1 MSGTTGPGRQVR
13 QTPTQLPDAAAE
25 LAAVVSVVV
34 GGELDVDAD
43 SLVGVSDGD
52 VEEKFEAEGFVGGEG
67 GVGDVELQ
75 LVGVDDDAED
85 GDGEAGEDN
94 GGGDDDDEHSQAA
107 EAAAAFAALA
117 EAVASAAPPWCDV
130 VWRLHGGAV
139 CMGRFL

>member
-1 MSGTTGPGRQVR
+1 MSSTTGPGRQVR
-13 QTPTQLPDAAAE
+13 QTPAQLPDAAAE
-25 LAAVVSVVV
+25 RLAAVVSVVV

-52 VEEKFEAEGFVGGEG
+52 VEEKFEVEGFVGGDVIELGEG

-85 GDGEAGEDN
+85 GDDETGEDN

-117 EAVASAAPPWCDV
+117 EAVASAAPP
-130 VWRLHGGAV
+130 
-139 CMGRFL
+139 